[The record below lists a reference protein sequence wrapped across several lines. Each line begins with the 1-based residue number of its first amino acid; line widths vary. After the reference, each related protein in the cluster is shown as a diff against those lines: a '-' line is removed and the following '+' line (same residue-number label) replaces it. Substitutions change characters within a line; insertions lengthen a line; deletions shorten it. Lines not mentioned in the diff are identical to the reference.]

1 MFTDRYN
8 IRRCERNVNTSNCL
22 QYRLKRKIGSG
33 SFGDIYLGTNM
44 TTGEDVAVKLEL
56 SSSKHPQLA
65 RETKVYRSLL
75 GLGLALRYYGSV
87 CNMIANVIIW

>member
-1 MFTDRYN
+1 
-8 IRRCERNVNTSNCL
+8 
-22 QYRLKRKIGSG
+22 
-33 SFGDIYLGTNM
+33 M